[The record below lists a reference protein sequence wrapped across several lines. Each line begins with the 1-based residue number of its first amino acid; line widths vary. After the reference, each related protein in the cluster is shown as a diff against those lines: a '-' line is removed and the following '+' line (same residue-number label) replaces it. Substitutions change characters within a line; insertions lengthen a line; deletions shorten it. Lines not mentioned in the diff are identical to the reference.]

1 MDPSDYM
8 KALAGM
14 WNQGGAS
21 LLAAQ
26 QNMFLDMAKRMG
38 ALPSAAGSGQSASE
52 PSLQIPDTAALTKA
66 GQDFAKLWA
75 SAMDISKAATQQLRH
90 GAEPH
95 PVLTEMLGKI
105 FDPRLWFASTDNMDE
120 ALNRFAEGPRLADLW
135 VIERKFGTVFSAWV
149 ALRQRNLEHN
159 RLMLEAWIKAAGT
172 FAKTMSEKTDKAEA
186 LESWRDVLAVWVEIA
201 NKTLLETQRGDPYL
215 ASQRELLK
223 ASTDLRLAQQ
233 EVAEFYSEMFGY
245 PTRAELDD
253 LYKTVTELRREV
265 RTLKREMADAKPR
278 SRAGRAATKAPAVE
292 DPAHTQPSEEGAEVR

>member
-1 MDPSDYM
+1 MDPFDTM

-14 WNQGGAS
+14 WNQSGAA

-26 QNMFLDMAKRMG
+26 QNMFLDMARRMG
-38 ALPSAAGSGQSASE
+38 AIPGTAASGQSASE
-52 PSLQIPDTAALTKA
+52 QPLRFPDTAALAKA

-75 SAMDISKAATQQLRH
+75 SAMDISKAATQQFRH

-95 PVLTEMLGKI
+95 PVVTEMLGKI
-105 FDPRLWFASTDNMDE
+105 FDPRLWFGSTDNMDE

-135 VIERKFGTVFSAWV
+135 VIERKFSAVFNAWV

-159 RLMLEAWIKAAGT
+159 IIMLDAWIRATGA
-172 FAKTMSEKTDKAEA
+172 FAKTMNEKTDQGEA
-186 LESWRDVLAVWVEIA
+186 IESWRDVLAAWVEIA
-201 NKTLLETQRGDPYL
+201 NKMLLETQRGDAYL

-253 LYKTVTELRREV
+253 VYKTVTQLRRDL
-265 RTLKREMADAKPR
+265 RALKREMAEFKPR
-278 SRAGRAATKAPAVE
+278 SRSGRAATKAPAV
-292 DPAHTQPSEEGAEVR
+292 DDQVPTQPSEEGAEAR